1 MACRL
6 KEGMHAVVNDSWCG
20 GVPGT
25 AAPIQTCAGGAIGLV
40 RVARNP
46 GVVVKFFDH
55 ELHDLLVYHGV
66 TELATC
72 QYLMGVDGGVAAADV
87 VRVGQRRSCVDVGV
101 GTHCLH
107 LQRGVPLPV
116 VVGRARG
123 GLWDR
128 ACLKVLR
135 SLDEPQERVALAQG
149 LCVAATVLWDYGLAH
164 CDLKPGNVVVHV
176 PPQCVASG
184 VPPLVLPEFATLPW
198 ATLVRVIDF
207 GSCMTQV
214 HRLLGVMNTG
224 TRPYMSPEV
233 FLGAWAAHVP
243 GFHPCKVD
251 LWSLGVV
258 ALDVLV
264 PAAVRSPAKDWQWWP
279 FVDTRAR
286 SCGYEYMMDLFR
298 CLGTPAWATGA
309 TGLPYMPQW
318 PRRTLASRPQLQA
331 LLPPEVLQQ
340 LDCMLDPDPATR
352 SLALDSKGQGWWT
365 PKQRTQLQAIRA
377 AACARKVAALGT
389 LPLWT
394 APVAASADGAAGAAG
409 AAGADVLAVRRA
421 IVEWLTGF
429 CADMSLV
436 TCVGLAIMLLDSWLH
451 AYLCTGEPAPATL
464 VCKGAPSAGLWIPV
478 PCLACGGVWV
488 GPRPTAGGDGHK
500 ATGRFALL
508 AGTMALA
515 CIQVAARYVLQVPLV
530 RGVPFHSG
538 AEACLVATA
547 AVPAL
552 PALLLAC
559 PAMDTLVAFDKGL
572 LKVTYVDRSGAPEDR
587 PAVKVFRSDGG
598 GDDVFDMEQPTWTNV
613 WAAHGTVTPRAVEFV
628 MLKFGE
634 FAAATPL
641 WERGGTQADCVAA
654 FWVSLYPSKTPARA
668 RDLFVSNQSS

>member
-1 MACRL
+1 MHQ
-6 KEGMHAVVNDSWCG
+6 GMHAVVSDSWSG
-20 GVPGT
+20 SVPGT
-25 AAPIQTCAGGAIGLV
+25 AVPAQTCAGGAIGLV

-72 QYLMGVDGGVAAADV
+72 QYLMCVDGGIAAADV

-107 LQRGVPLPV
+107 VQRGVPLPV

-123 GLWDR
+123 GPWDR
-128 ACLKVLR
+128 ACLKVLPAVEA
-135 SLDEPQERVALAQG
+135 LPDRVALAQG
-149 LCVAATVLWDYGLAH
+149 LCVAVAALWEYGLTH
-164 CDLKPGNVVVHV
+164 CDLKPGNVVVQA

-184 VPPLVLPEFATLPW
+184 VPPLVLPEYAALPW

-233 FLGAWAAHVP
+233 FLGAWAARVP

-251 LWSLGVV
+251 LWSLGVM

-264 PAAVRSPAKDWQWWP
+264 PAAARSPAGDWEWWP

-286 SCGYEYMMDLFR
+286 SCGYEYMMELFR
-298 CLGTPAWATGA
+298 CLGTPAWASGA
-309 TGLPYMPQW
+309 AGMPYVPQW

-331 LLPPEVLQQ
+331 LLAPDVLRQ

-352 SLALDSKGQGWWT
+352 TMGLDTKGQGWWA
-365 PKQRTQLQAIRA
+365 PKQRKQIKAVQA
-377 AACARKVAALGT
+377 AARARKAAALT
-389 LPLWT
+389 ALPLWT
-394 APVAASADGAAGAAG
+394 APVSVVVPGLAD
-409 AAGADVLAVRRA
+409 ADVLGVRRA
-421 IVEWLTGF
+421 LVQWLTGF
-429 CADMSLV
+429 CADMGLA
-436 TCVGLAIMLLDSWLH
+436 TCVGLVVMLLDSWLH
-451 AYLCTGEPAPATL
+451 AFLGTREPAPATL
-464 VCKGAPSAGLWIPV
+464 VCKGAPSPGLWIPV

-488 GPRPTAGGDGHK
+488 GPRPTAGGDGDQD
-500 ATGRFALL
+500 TGRFALL

-515 CIQVAARYVLQVPLV
+515 CIQVAARYVLQVPV
-530 RGVPFHSG
+530 VHGVPFSAG
-538 AEACLVATA
+538 AEACLVATG
-547 AVPAL
+547 AVSAL

-559 PAMDTLVAFDKGL
+559 PAVDTLVAFDKGL
-572 LKVTYVDRSGAPEDR
+572 LGVTYVDSSGAPEGR
-587 PAVKVFRSDGG
+587 PAVRAFRSDG

-613 WAAHGTVTPRAVEFV
+613 WCTRGTVTPRAVEFV
-628 MLKFGE
+628 MQKFGD
-634 FAAATPL
+634 FAAPKPL
-641 WERGGTQADCVAA
+641 WEQGGTQADCVAA
-654 FWVSLYPSKTPARA
+654 FWVSLYPSLTLARA
-668 RDLFVSNQSS
+668 RDLFLGSQ